1 MRLLKDDEA
10 LEQVATLAGRDE
22 KGNVTVGVPLYRIV
36 PRSEMRESG
45 LSKAEEE
52 LFANFGRNL
61 VRAYRNEIAAAAA
74 QE

>member
-22 KGNVTVGVPLYRIV
+22 KGNVTIGVPLYRII
-36 PRSEMRESG
+36 PRSEMRENG
-45 LSKAEEE
+45 LSKAEDE

-61 VRAYRNEIAAAAA
+61 ARAYRDEIAKATE
-74 QE
+74 Q